1 MSLLEEILKNYN
13 NLDDRVILYMK
24 RITNMVLQMDR
35 NVSDYTKSILSML
48 VVQLI
53 IYYKAIDD
61 VIETDVTHE
70 DKYERKAKSPNIV
83 VLQTAND
90 KILNLLD
97 KIGLSP
103 LVAAKIHK
111 LKQNHIDKEL
121 DAEEEFEL
129 LKS

>member
-1 MSLLEEILKNYN
+1 MKLLDEILKNYTE
-13 NLDDRVILYMK
+13 LDERVILYME
-24 RITNMVLQMDR
+24 RITNMVVLMNK

-53 IYYKAIDD
+53 IYYKAVDD
-61 VIETDVTHE
+61 VISTNVTHE

-103 LVAAKIHK
+103 LVQARINK
-111 LKQNHIDKEL
+111 LNQSENKEL
-121 DAEEEFEL
+121 DAEDAFEL